1 MSLLFAPLEIR
12 GTVFRNRV
20 WVAPLCQYSAVD
32 GLPQPWHHVHLPP
45 FAVGGAGL
53 VMAEATAVSAEART
67 TPEDTGLWTDEQ
79 QHAWEPIAS
88 AIRAHGAVA
97 GIQLSHGGRKSSMWS
112 PLVPGKYGSVRPADG
127 GWIPVAPSAIAYEG
141 YAVPSALDLAGI
153 DRVVGDFAA
162 AARRALAA
170 GFQVLEIHA
179 AHGYLV
185 HEFLSPLSNLRTD
198 EYGGSL
204 RNRARLLLRILDAV
218 RDVAADAP
226 LFVRLSGS
234 DWAAGGMTMEETLE
248 VARWAAEHGA
258 DLFDVSSGGLVAHQR
273 IPVSAG
279 YQVGFARAVRRETG
293 ALVSAVGLIVDGAQA
308 EEVLEAGD
316 ADAVMAGREW
326 MRDPHFALR
335 AATELGVEVPYWPAP
350 YRMARLRAAA
360 ITLRRR
366 HG

>member
-1 MSLLFAPLEIR
+1 MSRLFAPLTIR
-12 GTVFRNRV
+12 DVVFRNRI

-32 GLPQPWHHVHLPP
+32 GIPQPWHHVHLPP

-53 VMAEATAVSAEART
+53 VMAEATAVSAHART
-67 TPEDTGLWTDEQ
+67 TPQDTGLWTDEQ
-79 QHAWEPIAS
+79 QDAWAPIAAS
-88 AIRAHGAVA
+88 IRAHGAVA

-112 PLVPGKYGSVRPADG
+112 PLVAGKYGSVRAADG
-127 GWIPVAPSAIAYEG
+127 GWTPVGPSAIAYEG
-141 YAVPSALDLAGI
+141 YTRPEALDLAGI
-153 DRVVGDFAA
+153 DQVVADFAA

-185 HEFLSPLSNLRTD
+185 HEFLSPLSNRRTD
-198 EYGGSL
+198 DYGGSL
-204 RNRARLLLRILDAV
+204 ANRARLLLRILDAV
-218 RDVAADAP
+218 RAVAPDAP

-234 DWAAGGMTMEETLE
+234 DWAAGGMPLAETVI
-248 VARWAAEHGA
+248 VAGWAAEHGA
-258 DLFDVSSGGLVAHQR
+258 DLFDVSSGGLVANQR

-279 YQVGFARAVRRETG
+279 YQVGFAQAIRRETG

-308 EEVLEAGD
+308 EEILESGNV
-316 ADAVMAGREW
+316 DAVMAGREW

-335 AATELGVEVPYWPAP
+335 IATELGVEVPYWPLP
-350 YRMARLRAAA
+350 YRMARLRTAA

-366 HG
+366 